1 MIARMN
7 FLAPLLNIHE
17 LLQLQQN
24 FASHTVSLDIL
35 KSLPGF
41 IMAFMQIAAFY
52 QWAMNPLRP
61 FIQRVQVS
69 VLQRCKLSLTAW
81 IYWA

>member
-1 MIARMN
+1 
-7 FLAPLLNIHE
+7 
-17 LLQLQQN
+17 
-24 FASHTVSLDIL
+24 
-35 KSLPGF
+35 
-41 IMAFMQIAAFY
+41 MAFMQIAASY